1 MPKEV
6 SKTLDIN
13 TSLVWKNV
21 ELTSVARHP
30 EYGIIP
36 LFTRQG
42 GEFQTRYSPLIVD
55 EEQEGFYI
63 YFEYDS
69 DQECWNVDSK
79 RTVEVKDRK
88 EYDTL
93 DAFYY
98 NNQKDRAFV
107 MAYFDDPNLLIDFD
121 AE

>member
-1 MPKEV
+1 MPKV
-6 SKTLDIN
+6 KKTLDIN